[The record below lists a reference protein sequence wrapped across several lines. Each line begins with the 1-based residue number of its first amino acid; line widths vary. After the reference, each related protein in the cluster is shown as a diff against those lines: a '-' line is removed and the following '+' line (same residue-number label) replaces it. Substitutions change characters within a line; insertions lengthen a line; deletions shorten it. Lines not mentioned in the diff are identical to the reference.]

1 MSALQRHSKRLTLP
15 ILPSNGIMST
25 ISSEKIQLFS
35 SWFTLG
41 LFLILFSAL
50 YSSTLTAD
58 YAFLDD
64 YQLLV
69 EGPQGRPIRRSVLEG
84 RPLQALGQYLH
95 LQRAKNI
102 EDLRGARFVS
112 ILGTALLAWSVFHL
126 FVREGWNRFQSTC
139 VSLLMCTTLP
149 FQVSVAWGS
158 AANQPFAAV
167 ASGCAL
173 LLSDRAFQT
182 QRQRLK
188 WLLAAGAI
196 LLLLVGLT
204 SYQPAAMFFW
214 VFATGVLL
222 KPQAPLHATLRRFG
236 WYGMIALIGLLL
248 GFVTYRLGSI
258 LYPDV
263 SQRTGFVQNLP
274 IKTAWFLIESFPNA
288 LLFAFLSPARWL
300 SSEGIAPLSAFYR
313 IIDIGIAW
321 TLFFMIVRGLL
332 LYFQG
337 PCKERLGKCGVA
349 AVLLILSYA
358 PNLVVAENW
367 ATYRSLSSL
376 TSVVVVLTCLA
387 LRGYVRHW
395 DLRFSAVCA
404 NLAVGGLAIFS
415 AVSAAYH
422 VHTYFVMPQSREL
435 AVMRNE
441 LMKKPPSQ
449 AQGIYVIGSKKG
461 DTLAPLQR
469 YEFGL
474 PSSSDTVTARDMAVL
489 LIREGGTKEVHL
501 PVTAVAA
508 DASLNPSPT
517 DLVVDM
523 RTLRLL
529 SSPSGNR
536 SSTYWETYR
545 QYRSQL
551 RKALPFW

>member
-1 MSALQRHSKRLTLP
+1 MSALQQHSKPSTLTVP
-15 ILPSNGIMST
+15 HSNGTTSMTSN
-25 ISSEKIQLFS
+25 EKISFFS
-35 SWFTLG
+35 RWFILS
-41 LFLILFSAL
+41 LFLIFFSSL
-50 YSSTLTAD
+50 YSSVLTTD

-64 YQLLV
+64 YQALV
-69 EGPQGRPIRRSVLEG
+69 EGPQGHPTRRSMREG
-84 RPLQALGQYLH
+84 RPLQALGLYLY
-95 LQRAKNI
+95 LQTAKEI
-102 EDLRGARFVS
+102 EDLRCARFAG
-112 ILGTALLAWSVFHL
+112 ILGISLLAWSVFHL
-126 FVREGWNRFQSTC
+126 FVREGWTRFQSTC

-149 FQVSVAWGS
+149 LQVPVAWGS
-158 AANQPFAAV
+158 AANQSFAAV

-182 QRQRLK
+182 HRQCLK
-188 WLLAAGAI
+188 WLFAAGAI
-196 LLLLVGLT
+196 LLLLAALT

-222 KPQAPLHATLRRFG
+222 KPQVPLHATLRRFG
-236 WYGMIALIGLLL
+236 WYGMIAMIGLLL
-248 GFVTYRLGSI
+248 GFATYRLGSI

-288 LLFAFLSPARWL
+288 LLFAFLSPSRWL
-300 SSEGIAPLSAFYR
+300 LSEGIAPLSAFYR
-313 IIDIGIAW
+313 IIDVGIAW
-321 TLFFMIVRGLL
+321 TLFFMIIRGLA

-337 PCKERLGKCGVA
+337 PRKERLGKCGIAV
-349 AVLLILSYA
+349 VLLILSYA

-376 TSVVVVLTCLA
+376 TSVVVVLMCLA
-387 LRGYVRHW
+387 LMGYVRHL
-395 DLRFSAVCA
+395 DFCLSPICVRLVVGC
-404 NLAVGGLAIFS
+404 LAAFS

-422 VHTYFVMPQSREL
+422 VRTYFVVPQSQEL
-435 AVMRNE
+435 AIMRGK
-441 LMKKPPSQ
+441 LMKKPLSQ
-449 AQGIYVIGSKKG
+449 VHNISVIASRKG

-474 PSSSDTVTARDMAVL
+474 PSSSDTETARDMAIL
-489 LIREGGTKEVHL
+489 LMRERGGKDVHL
-501 PVTAVAA
+501 PVTAVAVGA
-508 DASLNPSPT
+508 PFNPSPT

-529 SSPSGNR
+529 SSPSSNR

-545 QYRSQL
+545 QYRSQI
-551 RKALPFW
+551 REALPFW